1 MPQIWCEY
9 PDSNWEAEAEDFK
22 SSMFTNFII
31 LAFGGRCGNRTH
43 APYHYDDRLA
53 ICCIT
58 ILPIFLNL
66 VRPERIKL
74 PLHRS

>member
-31 LAFGGRCGNRTH
+31 LANLAEDVGIEPTH
-43 APYHYDDRLA
+43 R
-53 ICCIT
+53 IT
-58 ILPIFLNL
+58 TMTD
-66 VRPERIKL
+66 
-74 PLHRS
+74 